1 MAFLMLVAGIGL
13 VVAGLLAIGF
23 GIPIKEFSTGNT
35 LIMAG
40 VIGVCTG
47 AIMLGLWV
55 AVRELKTIARRLATG
70 VPEAREEAV
79 ERPAPP
85 VAAARQSAPAIGNF
99 PEADEIGGPGTFSS
113 APAFTPAP
121 PPPWQNE
128 EVLRDHPIPE
138 PLHPEPPS
146 PVAKPKRN
154 LMFSSTSRKERERT
168 QVRSGEALPPDPIC
182 RRSCVP
188 GRAKPPPPVETA
200 EPPPAPFDDA
210 WPRADRAK
218 PAEMSPQRRSSRM
231 SPPLAETNSGPAH
244 GRDAPE
250 VTVLKSG
257 IVDGMAYSLYSD
269 GSIEAEMPE
278 GMMRF
283 ASIDEL
289 RVHLDQRSNGNLTAG
304 WKIAPPSFRYPSYSP
319 SRSVPLML
327 PIGYSGRAVFQSSQ
341 KVEP

>member
-1 MAFLMLVAGIGL
+1 MAFLVLVAGIGL

-35 LIMAG
+35 LILTG

-47 AIMLGLWV
+47 TIMLGLWV
-55 AVRELKTIARRLATG
+55 AVRELKNIARRLVTG
-70 VPEAREEAV
+70 LPEAREEAM
-79 ERPAPP
+79 ERSAPP
-85 VAAARQSAPAIGNF
+85 VAAARETSPAIGGF
-99 PEADEIGGPGTFSS
+99 PEDEAIGGPGAFSS
-113 APAFTPAP
+113 PPGFSPAP
-121 PPPWQNE
+121 TPPPWQNE

-138 PLHPEPPS
+138 PLHPEPPP

-154 LMFSSTSRKERERT
+154 LMFSTTSRKERERG
-168 QVRSGEALPPDPIC
+168 RSGETLPPDPMPQEL
-182 RRSCVP
+182 RSRPPSVP
-188 GRAKPPPPVETA
+188 QAETA
-200 EPPPAPFDDA
+200 EPPSAPFEDA
-210 WPRADRAK
+210 WPRVDRAK
-218 PAEMSPQRRSSRM
+218 PAEMSPPRRSSRM
-231 SPPLAETNSGPAH
+231 PPTLAEANTGPAH

-289 RVHLDQRSNGNLTAG
+289 RVHLDQRS
-304 WKIAPPSFRYPSYSP
+304 
-319 SRSVPLML
+319 
-327 PIGYSGRAVFQSSQ
+327 
-341 KVEP
+341 

>member
-55 AVRELKTIARRLATG
+55 AVRELKTIARRLGTG
-70 VPEAREEAV
+70 MPEAREEAA
-79 ERPAPP
+79 ERSAPP
-85 VAAARQSAPAIGNF
+85 VAAVRQSAPAIGGF

-154 LMFSSTSRKERERT
+154 LMFSSTLAKRARAHPGA
-168 QVRSGEALPPDPIC
+168 VRRGDAAGSDNAVGAACQPAPPA
-182 RRSCVP
+182 R
-188 GRAKPPPPVETA
+188 PPAVPPVETA

-231 SPPLAETNSGPAH
+231 SADRSPKPIPA
-244 GRDAPE
+244 RR
-250 VTVLKSG
+250 
-257 IVDGMAYSLYSD
+257 MA
-269 GSIEAEMPE
+269 ATRP
-278 GMMRF
+278 R
-283 ASIDEL
+283 
-289 RVHLDQRSNGNLTAG
+289 
-304 WKIAPPSFRYPSYSP
+304 
-319 SRSVPLML
+319 
-327 PIGYSGRAVFQSSQ
+327 
-341 KVEP
+341 

>member
-1 MAFLMLVAGIGL
+1 MAFLVLVAGIGL

-47 AIMLGLWV
+47 AIMFGLWV
-55 AVRELKTIARRLATG
+55 AVRELKNIARRLAG
-70 VPEAREEAV
+70 GLPEAREEAV
-79 ERPAPP
+79 DRPTPPAAAVRQTSPANGGFPTADPIGDSGSFSPPPAFSPAP
-85 VAAARQSAPAIGNF
+85 
-99 PEADEIGGPGTFSS
+99 
-113 APAFTPAP
+113 P

-138 PLHPEPPS
+138 PLHPEPPPS
-146 PVAKPKRN
+146 AAKPKRN
-154 LMFSSTSRKERERT
+154 LMFSSTSRKERERA
-168 QVRSGEALPPDPIC
+168 QPRSGEASPPDPKSSEL
-182 RRSCVP
+182 RS
-188 GRAKPPPPVETA
+188 RPPSVPPVETA
-200 EPPPAPFDDA
+200 EPPSVPFEDA
-210 WPRADRAK
+210 WPRAERAR
-218 PAEMSPQRRSSRM
+218 PAEAMAQRRSSRM
-231 SPPLAETNSGPAH
+231 PPTLAEANAGPAH

-278 GMMRF
+278 GLMRF

-289 RVHLDQRSNGNLTAG
+289 RVHLDQRS
-304 WKIAPPSFRYPSYSP
+304 
-319 SRSVPLML
+319 
-327 PIGYSGRAVFQSSQ
+327 
-341 KVEP
+341 

>member
-1 MAFLMLVAGIGL
+1 MAFLVLVAGIGL
-13 VVAGLLAIGF
+13 VVAGVLAIGF

-35 LIMAG
+35 LILTGA
-40 VIGVCTG
+40 IGVCTG
-47 AIMLGLWV
+47 ALMFGLWV
-55 AVRELKTIARRLATG
+55 AVRELKMIARRLATG
-70 VPEAREEAV
+70 LPEAREVAG

-85 VAAARQSAPAIGNF
+85 AATARESSPAIGGF
-99 PEADEIGGPGTFSS
+99 PAAEPTDDSGAFSS
-113 APAFTPAP
+113 PPAFSAAPP

-138 PLHPEPPS
+138 PLHPEPTP

-154 LMFSSTSRKERERT
+154 LMFSSTSRKERERV
-168 QVRSGEALPPDPIC
+168 QGRSGEALPPDPMPQDP
-182 RRSCVP
+182 RSRPP
-188 GRAKPPPPVETA
+188 GVPPVETA
-200 EPPPAPFDDA
+200 EPSATFDNA
-210 WPRADRAK
+210 WPRADRTK
-218 PAEMSPQRRSSRM
+218 PAEMPPRRGSRM
-231 SPPLAETNSGPAH
+231 PPTLAEANAGPAQ

-289 RVHLDQRSNGNLTAG
+289 RVHLDQRS
-304 WKIAPPSFRYPSYSP
+304 
-319 SRSVPLML
+319 
-327 PIGYSGRAVFQSSQ
+327 
-341 KVEP
+341 